1 MTIRTPLFLSCPGDA
16 LAAPAP
22 SGLAARVAGLL
33 QAWRH
38 WQAER
43 RTVAELG
50 QLNEATLRDIGVT
63 RADLRAGLV
72 RERILRRDAMAR
84 M

>member
-1 MTIRTPLFLSCPGDA
+1 MRTPLFLSFPGDA
-16 LAAPAP
+16 LAVPAP
-22 SGLAARVAGLL
+22 SGLAARVAGML
-33 QAWRH
+33 QALRR

-50 QLNEATLRDIGVT
+50 QLDEATLRDIGVT

-72 RERILRRDAMAR
+72 REQMLRRDAMAR